1 MDGSLA
7 HRRREIGVRKVLFSV
22 ATKAL
27 LALDSFLFLY
37 LYIDKWCRFAAGRQV
52 SRRCDE
58 VWKFRKRVRTVG
70 NAIYSRS
77 GGVTLAIQES

>member
-37 LYIDKWCRFAAGRQV
+37 LYIDKVVQV
-52 SRRCDE
+52 RCWAPSE
-58 VWKFRKRVRTVG
+58 QKV
-70 NAIYSRS
+70 
-77 GGVTLAIQES
+77 